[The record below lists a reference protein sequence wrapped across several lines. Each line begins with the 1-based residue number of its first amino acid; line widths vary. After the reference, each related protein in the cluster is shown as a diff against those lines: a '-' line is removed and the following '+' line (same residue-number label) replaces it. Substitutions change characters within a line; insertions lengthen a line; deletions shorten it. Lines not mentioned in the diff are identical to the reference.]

1 MCFSHRILKRAR
13 GLAQSVMEA
22 EKDCGNIYDLVT
34 SLSGYSGSPTV
45 MPSLAVKMSLPV
57 VPANVDPEE
66 DPCTLVLHP
75 KKRWERPCLADAA
88 YLTSLI
94 KLSIKTLLVTSPLSL
109 CPIITS

>member
-1 MCFSHRILKRAR
+1 
-13 GLAQSVMEA
+13 MEA

-34 SLSGYSGSPTV
+34 SLSGYTGSPSV

-75 KKRWERPCLADAA
+75 KKRWERPCLA
-88 YLTSLI
+88 SLI

-109 CPIITS
+109 LSINHAIKRGP